1 MNGVQNKPA
10 TVAGVGNGDCG
21 YVSFIA
27 RFSKEGKALYLNKL
41 ESTGD
46 GYVTVGSSSPTSRKQ

>member
-1 MNGVQNKPA
+1 MLPRVVLNPDGNCGAQNKPA
-10 TVAGVGNGDCG
+10 HIAGVGNDDCG

-41 ESTGD
+41 EATGE
-46 GYVTVGSSSPTSRKQ
+46 G